1 MTNTE
6 KIKAY
11 NKEYYL
17 KKTKVKREALKAL
30 KALQEKPLVEKVCP
44 ICNKAFT
51 TTSKRRKYCSKECQ
65 MQYTLTQQK
74 EHRGTKAYKER
85 IKEYYKS
92 ESYKSSQA
100 KYRKSEKG
108 KETIKKYYENKKLNN
123 LNNLNNLESLS

>member
-11 NKEYYL
+11 NREYYL
-17 KKTKVKREALKAL
+17 KKTKVKREALK
-30 KALQEKPLVEKVCP
+30 KERVKEVIVKVCP
-44 ICNKAFT
+44 ICNKEFT
-51 TTSKRRKYCSKECQ
+51 TTSKKRKYCSDECH
-65 MQYTLTQQK
+65 MKYTLAHQK
-74 EHRGTKAYKER
+74 EHRKTKEYKEK

-92 ESYKSSQA
+92 ESYKNSQA

-123 LNNLNNLESLS
+123 LNNLESLS